1 MSDIKKVA
9 LYSRVSTKN
18 QDLKRQKEKLINYA
32 ESRGWDW
39 DLYAEKV
46 SSVADRPEL
55 EKIFDSLDE
64 YDGLIVTKLD
74 RLARSVQD
82 LLSRKEILNDSD
94 VDFITTDQEFNDSTA
109 EGELLINVLGSVA
122 EFERQIIRERL
133 REGYDKAL
141 EDGKVG
147 RPRKISGKALDD
159 FRTWWDKGHTPK
171 VIQALLDTK
180 HDIEVSNDT
189 IYRTAER
196 EGLR

>member
-147 RPRKISGKALDD
+147 RPRKITGKALDD